1 MNVGHFLWK
10 LLNRQLT
17 VWQSEVWGLPKDQ
30 TFENENKMLNKPK
43 PQPVCSHYPLDLAPQ
58 FWLNRRVLSVGL
70 ASLSNDF
77 PSDLGPTWIPICV
90 PLNTVRTLCRWG
102 AQAHGRSSW
111 CRLCPTG
118 CRRHYLASL
127 TTDKQPGLQS
137 AASLRRESNTSPWFL
152 NKLLPDCCQGRS
164 RYISSAIATSSEHP
178 RCGKRRRKSF
188 MSKWLQAAS
197 QSPQNLV
204 SAINPDCNFS
214 KLFPSFGC
222 QLPCT

>member
-10 LLNRQLT
+10 LLNRQLI

-111 CRLCPTG
+111 RRLCPTG

-137 AASLRRESNTSPWFL
+137 AASLRRESNKVHSPL
-152 NKLLPDCCQGRS
+152 YSMNTENKLIIKCAFVSCCFIPRKICRLKRKIPTDS
-164 RYISSAIATSSEHP
+164 RQCLRVITSSI
-178 RCGKRRRKSF
+178 KRMKAHN
-188 MSKWLQAAS
+188 Q
-197 QSPQNLV
+197 V
-204 SAINPDCNFS
+204 
-214 KLFPSFGC
+214 PSHK
-222 QLPCT
+222 